1 MQDSLIFVLCHQKR
15 AFADFTK
22 NKVVC
27 YILNCIIVF
36 KVSTHLIIIDYIV
49 SILANK

>member
-1 MQDSLIFVLCHQKR
+1 MQDSLIFVLCHQKG

-22 NKVVC
+22 NKVVN
-27 YILNCIIVF
+27 YIIVF

-49 SILANK
+49 SILANT